1 MSPSMVRRI
10 AVAAI
15 GIPTAFGLV
24 YLGGWALVGVL
35 ALLGVV
41 GTSEY
46 YAMAEKGG
54 AKPLAPLGYV
64 AALAIPTLGYMATPA
79 GAGLD
84 PVLAMFGF
92 VLWFIAVLGVGVFSR
107 APEQAPL
114 PALAATV
121 FGPLYTTGLP
131 CFLLLIRH
139 GAPELS
145 PIAATALVFYPL
157 VMTWVCD
164 SFAMSG
170 GSALGG
176 PKLAPV
182 VSPNKTWSGAAFGL
196 VGGVVVALVYGIFV
210 LGRLGVTL
218 GLLQMVTLGLVVGT
232 LGQLGDLAESLLKRS
247 VGTKDSGGFFPGHGG
262 VLDRLDS
269 LYWVIP
275 ISAFLLYLFGV
286 L

>member
-1 MSPSMVRRI
+1 MMRRI
-10 AVAAI
+10 VVVVI

-54 AKPLAPLGYV
+54 AKPLVALGYV
-64 AALAIPTLGYMATPA
+64 AALAIPVIGYLATPA
-79 GAGLD
+79 GPGVD

-92 VLWFIAVLGVGVFSR
+92 ALWFIAVLGVGVFTR
-107 APEQAPL
+107 APDQAPL

-121 FGPLYTTGLP
+121 FGPIYTTGLLS
-131 CFLLLIRH
+131 LLLMLRH

-145 PIAATALVFYPL
+145 RGAATALVFYPL

-176 PKLAPV
+176 
-182 VSPNKTWSGAAFGL
+182 TQTGSG
-196 VGGVVVALVYGIFV
+196 
-210 LGRLGVTL
+210 R
-218 GLLQMVTLGLVVGT
+218 
-232 LGQLGDLAESLLKRS
+232 
-247 VGTKDSGGFFPGHGG
+247 
-262 VLDRLDS
+262 
-269 LYWVIP
+269 
-275 ISAFLLYLFGV
+275 
-286 L
+286 